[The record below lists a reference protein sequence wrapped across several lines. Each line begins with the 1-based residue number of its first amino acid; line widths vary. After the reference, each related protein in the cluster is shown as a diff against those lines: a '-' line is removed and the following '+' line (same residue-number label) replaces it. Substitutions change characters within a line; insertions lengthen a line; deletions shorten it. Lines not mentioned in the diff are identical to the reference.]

1 MLVFFTAIQLDKNY
15 SFNESGLTRGPST
28 EYYSRFKKQVSRAK
42 RRCPEN
48 LQSFLLNHAGSLSLK
63 SLQY

>member
-28 EYYSRFKKQVSRAK
+28 AYYSRFTKQVSRIV
-42 RRCPEN
+42 N
-48 LQSFLLNHAGSLSLK
+48 DVVLK
-63 SLQY
+63 I